1 MLKKILVGLLAMV
14 MIATSLMSGALA
26 AEQTTLQMDDRGSE
40 VKALQKDLKKLG
52 YKPGSA
58 DGVFGEQTMAAVIA
72 FQEDHD
78 LFPDGV
84 AGPKTLA
91 KITKELANKETPSS
105 KKEETSA
112 PAATTTTTPS
122 LFGGK
127 YVCLEPGSTRSE
139 VRILQKA
146 LIKLGYSVKNNG
158 RYDDATEKAVMAFQ
172 KANGLY
178 VDGIAGPD
186 TEKKLEKALSSILA
200 VEDLEKKKPTR
211 TLSQGNKGKQ
221 VTALQER
228 LADLGYWKDG
238 DPTAK
243 YDDATVHAV
252 ELFQVR
258 HNLKKDGIA
267 GPETLDLLFS
277 TDAKKSK

>member
-1 MLKKILVGLLAMV
+1 MFKKMLVGLMAMV
-14 MIATSLMSGALA
+14 MIATALMGSALA
-26 AEQTTLQMDDRGSE
+26 AEQTLQMDDRGSE
-40 VKALQKDLKKLG
+40 VKTLQKNLKTLG

-58 DGVFGEQTMAAVIA
+58 DGVFGEQTQTAVMA
-72 FQEDHD
+72 FQKDHG
-78 LFPDGV
+78 LHPDGIV
-84 AGPKTLA
+84 GSKTQA
-91 KITKELANKETPSS
+91 QITKALSDGTTTS
-105 KKEETSA
+105 KKEETSS
-112 PAATTTTTPS
+112 TTKSS

-139 VRILQKA
+139 VRILQKS

-158 RYDDATEKAVMAFQ
+158 RYDDATEAAVTAFQ

-186 TEKKLEKALSSILA
+186 TEKMLEKALSSVLE

-211 TLSQGNKGKQ
+211 TLSQGSKGKQ

-228 LADLGYWKDG
+228 LSALGYWKDG

-252 ELFQVR
+252 ELFQTR

>member
-14 MIATSLMSGALA
+14 MIATTLMSGALA

-40 VKALQKDLKKLG
+40 VKALQKNLKRLG

-58 DGVFGEQTMAAVIA
+58 DGVFGEQTLAAVIA
-72 FQEDHD
+72 FQSDHD
-78 LFPDGV
+78 LYPDGV

-91 KITKELANKETPSS
+91 KIAKELGNKTSS
-105 KKEETSA
+105 TDKKEETSA
-112 PAATTTTTPS
+112 TTTTTTTS

-139 VRILQKA
+139 VRILQKS
-146 LIKLGYSVKNNG
+146 LIKLGYDVKNNG

-172 KANGLY
+172 KASGLY

-186 TEKKLEKALSSILA
+186 TEKKLEKALASVQE
-200 VEDLEKKKPTR
+200 VEDLAKKKPTH
-211 TLSQGNKGKQ
+211 TLSQGSKGKQ

-228 LADLGYWKDG
+228 LSTLGYWKDG
-238 DPTAK
+238 APTAK

-252 ELFQVR
+252 ELFQTR

-267 GPETLDLLFS
+267 GPDTLNLLFS
-277 TDAKKSK
+277 PDAKKSK

>member
-1 MLKKILVGLLAMV
+1 MFKKILTGLLAMV
-14 MIATSLMSGALA
+14 MIATALMGSALA
-26 AEQTTLQMDDRGSE
+26 AEQTTLRMDDRGSE
-40 VKALQKDLKKLG
+40 VKTLQKNLKSLG

-58 DGVFGEQTMAAVIA
+58 DGVFGEQTLAAVIA
-72 FQEDHD
+72 FQQDHG
-78 LFPDGV
+78 LYPDGV
-84 AGPKTLA
+84 AGPKTLT
-91 KITKELANKETPSS
+91 KITAQLSGDTTAD
-105 KKEETSA
+105 KKEETE
-112 PAATTTTTPS
+112 TTTTKTS

-139 VRILQKA
+139 VRTLQKA

-158 RYDDATEKAVMAFQ
+158 RYDDATEAAVKAFQ

-186 TEKKLEKALSSILA
+186 TEKMLDKALSGIQE
-200 VEDLEKKKPTR
+200 VEDLAKKKPTR
-211 TLSQGNKGKQ
+211 TLSQGSKGTQ

-252 ELFQVR
+252 ELFQTR

>member
-14 MIATSLMSGALA
+14 MIATTLMSGALA

-40 VKALQKDLKKLG
+40 VKALQKNLKRLG

-58 DGVFGEQTMAAVIA
+58 DGVFGEQTQTAVIA
-72 FQEDHD
+72 FQQDHG
-78 LFPDGV
+78 LYPDGV

-91 KITKELANKETPSS
+91 KITKELANEATSTS
-105 KKEETSA
+105 KKEENTTPS
-112 PAATTTTTPS
+112 TTTKPS

-139 VRILQKA
+139 VRILQKS

-158 RYDDATEKAVMAFQ
+158 RYDDATEKAVTAFQ

-186 TEKKLEKALSSILA
+186 TEKMLEKALSSILEA
-200 VEDLEKKKPTR
+200 EALEKKKPTR
-211 TLSQGNKGKQ
+211 TLSQGSKGKQ

-238 DPTAK
+238 NPTAK

-267 GPETLDLLFS
+267 GPDTLDLLFS
-277 TDAKKSK
+277 NDAKKSK